1 MNLNDNRLIIKT
13 LKSGDQKVFS
23 LVYASYYKPLCLFC
37 SSYVSLEEAEEI
49 VQDLMMYVWEKREL
63 LVEDLSL
70 KSFLFTSVRNRALNS
85 ITRSHITRQVY
96 EEYQSQQLKSLPALD
111 SCYGT
116 ELFNAYM
123 EALHSLPKELQRV
136 YVMSRYKQLTHKEI
150 ADKLEVSVQT
160 VNYRIGKALQFFRI
174 RLKDFFFLFLL
185 QSPEGNIRIPTGAPV
200 LPMYL
205 ACQWA
210 IPDRWLGKWYFL
222 HHIVHLYN
230 GW

>member
-49 VQDLMMYVWEKREL
+49 VQDLM
-63 LVEDLSL
+63 

-116 ELFNAYM
+116 ELFNTYM

-174 RLKDFFFLFLL
+174 RLKDFCL
-185 QSPEGNIRIPTGAPV
+185 E
-200 LPMYL
+200 
-205 ACQWA
+205 
-210 IPDRWLGKWYFL
+210 
-222 HHIVHLYN
+222 
-230 GW
+230 

>member
-116 ELFNAYM
+116 ELFN
-123 EALHSLPKELQRV
+123 PIWKPF
-136 YVMSRYKQLTHKEI
+136 I
-150 ADKLEVSVQT
+150 
-160 VNYRIGKALQFFRI
+160 
-174 RLKDFFFLFLL
+174 LFLKNCKEYML
-185 QSPEGNIRIPTGAPV
+185 
-200 LPMYL
+200 
-205 ACQWA
+205 
-210 IPDRWLGKWYFL
+210 
-222 HHIVHLYN
+222 
-230 GW
+230 

>member
-116 ELFNAYM
+116 ELFN
-123 EALHSLPKELQRV
+123 
-136 YVMSRYKQLTHKEI
+136 T
-150 ADKLEVSVQT
+150 
-160 VNYRIGKALQFFRI
+160 
-174 RLKDFFFLFLL
+174 
-185 QSPEGNIRIPTGAPV
+185 
-200 LPMYL
+200 
-205 ACQWA
+205 
-210 IPDRWLGKWYFL
+210 
-222 HHIVHLYN
+222 
-230 GW
+230 

>member
-96 EEYQSQQLKSLPALD
+96 EEYQSLQL
-111 SCYGT
+111 
-116 ELFNAYM
+116 
-123 EALHSLPKELQRV
+123 
-136 YVMSRYKQLTHKEI
+136 
-150 ADKLEVSVQT
+150 
-160 VNYRIGKALQFFRI
+160 
-174 RLKDFFFLFLL
+174 
-185 QSPEGNIRIPTGAPV
+185 
-200 LPMYL
+200 
-205 ACQWA
+205 
-210 IPDRWLGKWYFL
+210 
-222 HHIVHLYN
+222 
-230 GW
+230 

>member
-13 LKSGDQKVFS
+13 LRSGDQKVFS

-49 VQDLMMYVWEKREL
+49 VQDLMMYVWEKRES

-96 EEYQSQQLKSLPALD
+96 EEYKSQQLKSLPELD

-174 RLKDFFFLFLL
+174 RLKDFCL
-185 QSPEGNIRIPTGAPV
+185 
-200 LPMYL
+200 
-205 ACQWA
+205 
-210 IPDRWLGKWYFL
+210 K
-222 HHIVHLYN
+222 
-230 GW
+230 

>member
-23 LVYASYYKPLCLFC
+23 LVYASLLQAAMFCFVPRMFLF
-37 SSYVSLEEAEEI
+37 EEAEEI
-49 VQDLMMYVWEKREL
+49 VQDLMMYGVGKTWVAGRG
-63 LVEDLSL
+63 LVAEI
-70 KSFLFTSVRNRALNS
+70 FLIYQCQEQGLNS

-116 ELFNAYM
+116 ELFNTYM

-160 VNYRIGKALQFFRI
+160 VNYRIAKLFSFF
-174 RLKDFFFLFLL
+174 
-185 QSPEGNIRIPTGAPV
+185 V
-200 LPMYL
+200 LDWKIFCL
-205 ACQWA
+205 E
-210 IPDRWLGKWYFL
+210 
-222 HHIVHLYN
+222 
-230 GW
+230 

>member
-116 ELFNAYM
+116 ELFNTYM

-174 RLKDFFFLFLL
+174 RLKDFCLEESL

>member
-96 EEYQSQQLKSLPALD
+96 EEILVMAR
-111 SCYGT
+111 SC
-116 ELFNAYM
+116 LMPIWKPF
-123 EALHSLPKELQRV
+123 
-136 YVMSRYKQLTHKEI
+136 I
-150 ADKLEVSVQT
+150 
-160 VNYRIGKALQFFRI
+160 
-174 RLKDFFFLFLL
+174 LFLKNCKEYML
-185 QSPEGNIRIPTGAPV
+185 
-200 LPMYL
+200 
-205 ACQWA
+205 
-210 IPDRWLGKWYFL
+210 
-222 HHIVHLYN
+222 
-230 GW
+230 

>member
-116 ELFNAYM
+116 ELFNTYM

-174 RLKDFFFLFLL
+174 RLKDFCLEQSL

>member
-1 MNLNDNRLIIKT
+1 
-13 LKSGDQKVFS
+13 
-23 LVYASYYKPLCLFC
+23 
-37 SSYVSLEEAEEI
+37 
-49 VQDLMMYVWEKREL
+49 LMMYVWEKREL

-116 ELFNAYM
+116 ELFNTYM

-174 RLKDFFFLFLL
+174 RLKDFCL
-185 QSPEGNIRIPTGAPV
+185 E
-200 LPMYL
+200 
-205 ACQWA
+205 
-210 IPDRWLGKWYFL
+210 
-222 HHIVHLYN
+222 
-230 GW
+230 

>member
-136 YVMSRYKQLTHKEI
+136 YVMEVCRNARCTSFFVHHYTNLFTFF
-150 ADKLEVSVQT
+150 KLRSFE
-160 VNYRIGKALQFFRI
+160 
-174 RLKDFFFLFLL
+174 DFFDLCVP
-185 QSPEGNIRIPTGAPV
+185 SI
-200 LPMYL
+200 
-205 ACQWA
+205 
-210 IPDRWLGKWYFL
+210 
-222 HHIVHLYN
+222 
-230 GW
+230 

>member
-1 MNLNDNRLIIKT
+1 
-13 LKSGDQKVFS
+13 
-23 LVYASYYKPLCLFC
+23 
-37 SSYVSLEEAEEI
+37 
-49 VQDLMMYVWEKREL
+49 MMYVWEKREL

-111 SCYGT
+111 SCYST

-123 EALHSLPKELQRV
+123 EALH
-136 YVMSRYKQLTHKEI
+136 VMSRYKQLTHKEI

-174 RLKDFFFLFLL
+174 RLKDFCL
-185 QSPEGNIRIPTGAPV
+185 
-200 LPMYL
+200 
-205 ACQWA
+205 
-210 IPDRWLGKWYFL
+210 K
-222 HHIVHLYN
+222 
-230 GW
+230 

>member
-116 ELFNAYM
+116 ELFNTYM

-174 RLKDFFFLFLL
+174 RLKDFCLELSL

>member
-49 VQDLMMYVWEKREL
+49 
-63 LVEDLSL
+63 VEDLSL

-116 ELFNAYM
+116 ELFNTYM

-174 RLKDFFFLFLL
+174 RLKDFCL
-185 QSPEGNIRIPTGAPV
+185 E
-200 LPMYL
+200 
-205 ACQWA
+205 
-210 IPDRWLGKWYFL
+210 
-222 HHIVHLYN
+222 
-230 GW
+230 

>member
-1 MNLNDNRLIIKT
+1 M
-13 LKSGDQKVFS
+13 G
-23 LVYASYYKPLCLFC
+23 
-37 SSYVSLEEAEEI
+37 
-49 VQDLMMYVWEKREL
+49 KREL

-160 VNYRIGKALQFFRI
+160 VNYRIGKALQFF
-174 RLKDFFFLFLL
+174 
-185 QSPEGNIRIPTGAPV
+185 V
-200 LPMYL
+200 LDWKIF
-205 ACQWA
+205 A
-210 IPDRWLGKWYFL
+210 
-222 HHIVHLYN
+222 
-230 GW
+230 

>member
-13 LKSGDQKVFS
+13 LRSGDQKVFS

-49 VQDLMMYVWEKREL
+49 VQDLMMYVWEKRE
-63 LVEDLSL
+63 SL

-111 SCYGT
+111 SFYST

-123 EALHSLPKELQRV
+123 EALHALPKEQQKV

-174 RLKDFFFLFLL
+174 RLKDFCL
-185 QSPEGNIRIPTGAPV
+185 
-200 LPMYL
+200 
-205 ACQWA
+205 
-210 IPDRWLGKWYFL
+210 K
-222 HHIVHLYN
+222 
-230 GW
+230 

>member
-23 LVYASYYKPLCLFC
+23 LIYASYYKPLCLFC

-96 EEYQSQQLKSLPALD
+96 EEYQSQQLNWILVMAR
-111 SCYGT
+111 SC
-116 ELFNAYM
+116 LMPIWKPF
-123 EALHSLPKELQRV
+123 
-136 YVMSRYKQLTHKEI
+136 I
-150 ADKLEVSVQT
+150 
-160 VNYRIGKALQFFRI
+160 
-174 RLKDFFFLFLL
+174 LFLKNCKEYML
-185 QSPEGNIRIPTGAPV
+185 
-200 LPMYL
+200 
-205 ACQWA
+205 
-210 IPDRWLGKWYFL
+210 
-222 HHIVHLYN
+222 
-230 GW
+230 

>member
-116 ELFNAYM
+116 ELFNTYM

-160 VNYRIGKALQFFRI
+160 VNYRIGKTLQFFRI
-174 RLKDFFFLFLL
+174 RLKDFLPRIVA
-185 QSPEGNIRIPTGAPV
+185 SITRGKYSYSNWCTRIANVSGVSVGNTGQVAWKMVFPSS
-200 LPMYL
+200 Y
-205 ACQWA
+205 CSF
-210 IPDRWLGKWYFL
+210 I
-222 HHIVHLYN
+222 
-230 GW
+230 